1 MATRYED
8 WLDQVSVLFEERK
21 TGEGEDSFYVSCAPG
36 CAVAAVADGS
46 GGLGSKRYATFQSHT
61 GAYLGSRVVS
71 AAVERWFTACGGRW
85 TGGQEV
91 ARGLDGALRRGFQI
105 CRERLAGEVEDGGIG
120 SLRRLLPSTLAM
132 LALRRVGEETRL
144 CAVWAGDSRVY
155 LLDERG
161 LCQLTRDDVAGGGSG
176 DLSIDGA
183 LENVLS
189 ADGDYVLH
197 TVCCTLRR
205 PCLLLAATDGC
216 FGYLQTPM
224 EFEYYLLHALTQS
237 ETPEGFER
245 SLRELLHD
253 IAGDDFT
260 LAYAS
265 VGMGGDFAATRQRL
279 LPRYE
284 WMWREVI
291 APLYEAYESG
301 ERERIVQTQQYLWRG
316 YRPDYER
323 QMAGK
328 ETRRDGMPV

>member
-1 MATRYED
+1 MRYED
-8 WLDQVSVLFEERK
+8 WLDQVSVLFEERRL
-21 TGEGEDSFYVSCAPG
+21 GEGEDSFYAACGPG

-46 GGLGSKRYATFQSHT
+46 GGLGSRRYAAFRSHT
-61 GAYLGSRVVS
+61 GAYLGSRIVS
-71 AAVERWFTACGGRW
+71 AAVEQWFAACGGRW
-85 TGGQEV
+85 TGGLEV
-91 ARGLDGALRRGFQI
+91 ARVLDGCLRRGFQI
-105 CRERLAGEVEDGGIG
+105 CRERLAGEAEREGIG
-120 SLRRLLPSTLAM
+120 SLSRPLPSTLAM

-144 CAVWAGDSRVY
+144 CIVWAGDSRVY

-161 LCQLTRDDVAGGGSG
+161 LRQLTRDDVEGGSAE
-176 DLSIDGA
+176 DLSVDGA

-189 ADGDYVLH
+189 ADGNFRLN
-197 TVCCTLRR
+197 TACCTLRR
-205 PCLLLAATDGC
+205 PCLVLAATDGC

-253 IAGDDFT
+253 VAGDDFT

-265 VGMGGDFAATRQRL
+265 VGMGDFAATRQRL
-279 LPRYE
+279 LPRYQ

-301 ERERIVQTQQYLWRG
+301 ARERIEQTQQRLWRA

-323 QMAGK
+323 QMAGE